1 MIELKCKGSV
11 EYAEKIEIQAR
22 ETFGDCGIL
31 IGRDGDKVRMAVSYV
46 NDQFDER
53 DFVEFLK
60 SVDCTIPMDSIFYLN
75 EGVVWKKDAYKLC
88 YMKKEELPS
97 IIEQNMFAGEM
108 LSALFFVRVIVDL
121 DMLDE
126 IDFDALPEQ
135 FVLKCTH
142 DSGSVVICKD
152 KSKFDYN
159 AAKAKLER
167 KFNMDLYWWAREWVY
182 KDIKPR
188 IIAEKYMND
197 GIHDDI
203 MDYKFF
209 CFNGEPK
216 YIYVSENLS
225 DHKNGAISFYD
236 MDFKEAPFRRTDYKN
251 LTYTP
256 DKPLTFDK
264 MAELSKILSKDQYFL
279 RVDFYEISGK
289 IYFGELTFYPAA
301 GYMHIAPD
309 EWDVKLGEMLN
320 IEG

>member
-31 IGRDGDKVRMAVSYV
+31 IGRDGDKVRMEVSYV

-126 IDFDALPEQ
+126 IDFDAL
-135 FVLKCTH
+135 VLIHLNLSMLLTS
-142 DSGSVVICKD
+142 DLSG
-152 KSKFDYN
+152 
-159 AAKAKLER
+159 
-167 KFNMDLYWWAREWVY
+167 
-182 KDIKPR
+182 
-188 IIAEKYMND
+188 
-197 GIHDDI
+197 
-203 MDYKFF
+203 
-209 CFNGEPK
+209 K
-216 YIYVSENLS
+216 YIKVLN
-225 DHKNGAISFYD
+225 DHF
-236 MDFKEAPFRRTDYKN
+236 E
-251 LTYTP
+251 
-256 DKPLTFDK
+256 
-264 MAELSKILSKDQYFL
+264 
-279 RVDFYEISGK
+279 K
-289 IYFGELTFYPAA
+289 IY
-301 GYMHIAPD
+301 
-309 EWDVKLGEMLN
+309 N
-320 IEG
+320 IERPYSTSSTLDKYAA